1 MERNNRG
8 TAAVLRPEML
18 NRHPLLR
25 LLGRLRPIAWQA
37 AGAYGAAIAASL
49 LALAVPL
56 AVRSIID
63 AAVGARPG
71 ALDWLPGDL
80 DPRGRLLAG
89 AAALVVLALAAAVL
103 SFAQR
108 YGTAWVGRTVASDF
122 RRDLFDQLLRLDM
135 AYHAQRS
142 VGRLMTRVTD
152 DTEKVRQFAATA
164 VSELISIT
172 VLLVGSLV
180 VLLGIDPVLGAVAL
194 APVPVLGLLAVL
206 GAGALTP
213 RFQSV
218 QQATGGLT
226 ARLQE
231 SLAQIRVL
239 QAFTAE
245 RRTGDAYAVENEDLY
260 GKRLSVARVFTS
272 VFPLMTA
279 LLGVTTALV
288 LLVGGRRALD
298 GELSIGTLVAF
309 NSYIALLGMPVRRL
323 GFFLNIA
330 SRAKVSA
337 ERVYR
342 VLDREPVLTEAPGA
356 ADLDDVGGEAGWR
369 DVGFAYEEGRPVLSG
384 ATLVVRPGEHVAVVG
399 SSGSG
404 KTTMVQLLTRL
415 YDPDEGS
422 VTLDGA
428 DLRGLRRDTIRRSVG
443 FVEHEAF
450 LFSATVHDNVAFA
463 RPDATGE
470 QVEWAARLA
479 GAHDFVTALPDG
491 YDTLVGE
498 RGVTLSGGQ
507 RQRLALARALLVAPP
522 VLVLDDAVSAVDAR
536 TEARIREALRGAT
549 RGDGGP
555 AQTVVSVAQRL
566 STILSADRI
575 VVLDGGRIVEQGTHA
590 ELVKAEGP
598 YAAMFQ
604 DTLALTGAATPAPG
618 PAAPAPAARDD
629 AVTAGGRAEPPAPS
643 APAPPVPVPAP
654 SAAPAVPARPRT
666 GRRLLTLLRPHL
678 GRLVWATVLMLVT
691 TAATLARPQLIA
703 WAIDDG
709 IRGGSVAILTSAVVA
724 VAVAAL
730 VETTAGGWQRY
741 VLIEVGVRTITDLRT
756 RMFRHLLRL
765 GQSFHDRNRPGD
777 LMSRVTSDA
786 ETLSDFVTWTVITG
800 IQNVLTLVG
809 IVWILLRADA
819 GLALT
824 TFAVVPLMA
833 AATWRWVRRTR
844 VRYAEVAK
852 AVGEVSARAEESL
865 SGIRVVK
872 TLGQERTVAARFAR
886 ANDLQR
892 TEDLGT
898 DKVSAAFYPVI
909 DVLSDTAVAIVLGLG
924 GLQVLNGTLEPGVL
938 VAFLLYVQQ
947 FFDPIRDLT
956 TRLDSVQDATA
967 AGNRIFEVLD
977 APVGIVDRPGAR
989 DLAGVRGHL
998 RLEDVTFGYLPGR
1011 PVLHGVDLDIP
1022 AGTTVAL
1029 VGETG
1034 AGKTSIAR
1042 LLGRFY
1048 EVDGG
1053 RVTIDGHDLRD
1064 VTLASLRAQLA
1075 WVPQEVGLF
1084 AGSILDNL
1092 RYGRPDATE
1101 EEVRRAAAAVG
1112 ADVVFAALPEGYA
1125 TRLDE
1130 GGGGLSAGQRQLVA
1144 FTRALVADPALVVLD
1159 EATASVD
1166 VQTEARMQAGLRRLL
1181 AGRTAVVI
1189 AHRLSTIV
1197 GADLIVVVDG
1207 GRVVETGTHADLLAA
1222 GGRYADLYRTQV
1234 ASEGVLVPAA
1244 P

>member
-1 MERNNRG
+1 
-8 TAAVLRPEML
+8 ML
-18 NRHPLLR
+18 TRHPLLR

-63 AAVGARPG
+63 AAVGARPD

-80 DPRGRLLAG
+80 DPRGRLV
-89 AAALVVLALAAAVL
+89 AAAVVLVVLAVAAAAL

-122 RRDLFDQLLRLDM
+122 RLDLFDQLLRLDM

-164 VSELISIT
+164 VSELISIA
-172 VLLVGSLV
+172 VLLIGSMV

-206 GAGALTP
+206 GARALTP

-260 GKRLSVARVFTS
+260 GRRLSVARVFTS

-288 LLVGGRRALD
+288 LLVGGRQVLT

-342 VLDREPVLTEAPGA
+342 VLDREPILTEAPGA
-356 ADLDDVGGEAGWR
+356 ADLDGVRGEAGWR

-404 KTTMVQLLTRL
+404 KTTLVQLLTRL

-428 DLRGLRRDTIRRSVG
+428 DLRGLRRDTVRRSVG
-443 FVEHEAF
+443 FVEQEAF

-463 RPDATGE
+463 RPDATRA
-470 QVEWAARLA
+470 QVEWAAGLA

-507 RQRLALARALLVAPP
+507 RQRLALARALRVAPP

-536 TEARIREALRGAT
+536 TEARIREALRAAT
-549 RGDGGP
+549 RDGAR

-590 ELVKAEGP
+590 ELVRAEGP

-604 DTLALTGAATPAPG
+604 DTLALTGGAATDPGPGARTAVAPADAAPAAVDAGAAEPAPG
-618 PAAPAPAARDD
+618 ALAPADGRAGAPAPAA
-629 AVTAGGRAEPPAPS
+629 
-643 APAPPVPVPAP
+643 
-654 SAAPAVPARPRT
+654 PARPRT

-678 GRLVWATVLMLVT
+678 GRLAWATVLMLVT

-709 IRGGSVAILTSAVVA
+709 IRGGSAAILTSAVVA
-724 VAVAAL
+724 LGAAAL
-730 VETTAGGWQRY
+730 VETAAGGWQRY
-741 VLIEVGVRTITDLRT
+741 VLIQVGVRTITDLRT

-765 GQSFHDRNRPGD
+765 DQSFHDRNRPGD

-800 IQNVLTLVG
+800 VQNVLTLVG

-844 VRYAEVAK
+844 LRYAEVAK

-872 TLGQERTVAARFAR
+872 TLGQERSVAARFAR

-956 TRLDSVQDATA
+956 TRLDSIQDATA

-977 APVGIVDRPGAR
+977 APVTIVDRPGAP
-989 DLAGVRGHL
+989 DLTGVRGHV
-998 RLEDVTFGYLPGR
+998 RFEDVTFGYLPDR
-1011 PVLHGVDLDIP
+1011 PVLHAVDLDIP

-1034 AGKTSIAR
+1034 AGKTTIAR

-1048 EVDGG
+1048 EVDDG

-1092 RYGRPDATE
+1092 RYGRPGATE
-1101 EEVRRAAAAVG
+1101 EEVRAAAAAVG
-1112 ADVVFAALPEGYA
+1112 ADDVFAALAEGYA

-1197 GADLIVVVDG
+1197 GADLIAVVHG

-1234 ASEGVLVPAA
+1234 AAEGVLVPT